1 MSDELLDHHL
11 LCFLLTDGDS
21 LGIGDDYFLE
31 MVDIVA
37 IYVIALFDLADGNLD
52 KGLGTEY

>member
-1 MSDELLDHHL
+1 MSNELLDQHL

-37 IYVIALFDLADGNLD
+37 IYVISIFYFADGNL
-52 KGLGTEY
+52 G

>member
-1 MSDELLDHHL
+1 MSYELLNHHL

-21 LGIGDDYFLE
+21 LWIWDDYFLE

-37 IYVIALFDLADGNLD
+37 IYVISMFYFADGNL
-52 KGLGTEY
+52 G

>member
-1 MSDELLDHHL
+1 MSDELLNHHL
-11 LCFLLTDGDS
+11 FCFLLTDGDR

-37 IYVIALFDLADGNLD
+37 IYVVALFDFADRNLD